1 MEKSTTYRNIAYR
14 LIPGT
19 RRKAVFLS
27 RCAGACRYVWN
38 RSLALNL
45 YRYNLYRHGFLMEKP
60 PVSFFSMG
68 KQFTRLR
75 RRTPWLQ
82 ELPFAAVR
90 FTLKRQAA
98 TSGGEI
104 VALPSKPATEV
115 WLAMTQFIHES
126 SGDADHHRGNISTT
140 ISYII

>member
-45 YRYNLYRHGFLMEKP
+45 YRYNLYRHGFLLEKP

-75 RRTPWLQ
+75 RRSAHAQHDPLGQ
-82 ELPFAAVR
+82 GR
-90 FTLKRQAA
+90 CGKSGRKR
-98 TSGGEI
+98 
-104 VALPSKPATEV
+104 PP
-115 WLAMTQFIHES
+115 
-126 SGDADHHRGNISTT
+126 
-140 ISYII
+140 